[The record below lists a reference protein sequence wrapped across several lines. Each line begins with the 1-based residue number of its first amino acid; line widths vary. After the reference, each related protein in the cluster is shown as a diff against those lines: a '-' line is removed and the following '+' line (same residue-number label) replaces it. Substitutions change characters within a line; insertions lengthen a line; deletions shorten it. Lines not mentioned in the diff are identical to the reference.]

1 MIRSLNKM
9 KFNNVSIDL
18 ISNVYFEGK
27 VTSRNIY
34 FLDGNFKTLGVMLEG
49 EYEFNTAK
57 KEIMEITSGEI
68 HVLLPN
74 SSEWQSF
81 TENTSFDVPE
91 NSSFKVKVMKITN
104 YCCSYI
110 D

>member
-1 MIRSLNKM
+1 MR
-9 KFNNVSIDL
+9 FHNVSVDL
-18 ISNVYFEGK
+18 KSNTYFEGR
-27 VTSRNIY
+27 VTSRNIK
-34 FLDGNFKTLGVMLEG
+34 FSDGSLKTLGVMLEG

-57 KEIMEITSGEI
+57 KEIMEITSGEM
-68 HVLLPN
+68 HVLLPG
-74 SSEWQSF
+74 SSEWQTF
-81 TENTSFDVPE
+81 TENTSFDVPA

>member
-1 MIRSLNKM
+1 ME
-9 KFNNVSIDL
+9 FHNVSVDIK
-18 ISNVYFEGK
+18 SNTYFEGR
-27 VTSRNIY
+27 VTSRNIK
-34 FLDGNFKTLGVMLEG
+34 FSDGSLKTLGVMLEG

-57 KEIMEITSGEI
+57 KEIMEITSGEM
-68 HVLLPN
+68 HVLLPG
-74 SSEWQSF
+74 SSEWQTF
-81 TENTSFDVPE
+81 TDNTSFDVPA

>member
-1 MIRSLNKM
+1 M
-9 KFNNVSIDL
+9 KFYNVTVDINL
-18 ISNVYFEGK
+18 NTYFEGR
-27 VTSRNIY
+27 VTSRNII
-34 FLDGNFKTLGVMLEG
+34 FSDGSLKTLGVMLEG
-49 EYEFNTAK
+49 EYEFNTSK

-74 SSEWQSF
+74 SINWQTF
-81 TENTSFDVPE
+81 KD
-91 NSSFKVKVMKITN
+91 NSSFEVPSNSLFKVKVIKITN

>member
-1 MIRSLNKM
+1 ME
-9 KFNNVSIDL
+9 FQNVSVDL
-18 ISNVYFEGK
+18 KSNTYFDGR
-27 VTSRNIY
+27 VTSRNIK
-34 FLDGNFKTLGVMLEG
+34 FSDGSLKTLGVMLKG

-57 KEIMEITSGEI
+57 KEIMEITSGEM
-68 HVLLPN
+68 HVLLPG
-74 SSEWQSF
+74 SSEWQIY
-81 TENTSFDVPE
+81 TDNTSFDVPA

>member
-1 MIRSLNKM
+1 ME
-9 KFNNVSIDL
+9 FHNVTVDL
-18 ISNVYFEGK
+18 VSNTYFEGR
-27 VTSRNIY
+27 VTSRNIK
-34 FLDGNFKTLGVMLEG
+34 FSDGSLKTLGVMLQG

-68 HVLLPN
+68 QVLLLE
-74 SSEWQSF
+74 SSVWQTF
-81 TENTSFDVPE
+81 TENTSFEVPA